1 MIDISE
7 LLDSFKRGEIVI
19 FLYPSISPAYRFLKE
34 TIGYCRKKNLELLI
48 VDIFDM
54 LHVYKIQM
62 EYVGIDAD
70 VNDKRISVIKEGGK
84 ISVGNVLSR
93 ISVDE
98 DATLHLRKYAEVFE
112 SAIKDKGF
120 VLDITLGF
128 DKLLAFYSES
138 PKDLEVILLA
148 VKDFVGNK
156 KCTAIYFVNQNIVA
170 NIPNALDF
178 LEDSATTVI
187 RLEEK
192 DDEWYLKVLKSPKI
206 EVVGTEIRIK

>member
-1 MIDISE
+1 MMDISE
-7 LLDSFKRGEIVI
+7 LLDSFKNGETVLL
-19 FLYPSISPAYRFLKE
+19 LYPSISPSYIFLKE
-34 TIGYCRKKNLELLI
+34 AIEYCREKNSELLI

-54 LHVYKIQM
+54 LHVYKVQM

-70 VNDKRISVIKEGGK
+70 INDKRIFVIKEGGK
-84 ISVGNVLSR
+84 ITVGNVLSR

-98 DATLHLRKYAEVFE
+98 DATLHLRKYVEVFE
-112 SAIKDKGF
+112 SVIKDKEF
-120 VLDITLGF
+120 VLDIALGF

-138 PKDLEVILLA
+138 PKDLEAILLA

-156 KCTAIYFVNQNIVA
+156 KRTAIYFVNQNIVT

-192 DDEWYLKVLKSPKI
+192 DDGWYLKVLKSPKI
-206 EVVGTEIRIK
+206 EVVGAEIRIK